1 MDTNDG
7 KMAKDACD
15 AVRSVVGD
23 DVWDRVKNPLPGS
36 DDFAGIA
43 ERIPSVYFLLC
54 TNNIEKSVDTGAKNR
69 A

>member
-1 MDTNDG
+1 MDINDERT
-7 KMAKDACD
+7 AKDACE

-23 DVWDRVKNPLPGS
+23 DVWDRVKDPLPGL
-36 DDFAGIA
+36 DDFARIA

>member
-7 KMAKDACD
+7 KTAKDACD
-15 AVRSVVGD
+15 AVRSVVGH
-23 DVWDRVKNPLPGS
+23 DVWDRVKDPLPGT